1 MASSSSPTTSAAS
14 LLDEFQAFVARVKQ
28 LHMSRSA
35 DDTVLSHEKASR
47 KMAAAN
53 EERAA
58 LAAKSLDQSQPAL
71 LRPATELPSAGSTT
85 ISSSVEM
92 PDEDAQRRANVIHNA
107 ADKELQRTKNIRV
120 TVGIDEDLKMIL
132 EMDPEI
138 VDLGDTTYT
147 SASPKILGLPPLSGG

>member
-71 LRPATELPSAGSTT
+71 LRPATELPSAGSTA
-85 ISSSVEM
+85 ISSVEM
-92 PDEDAQRRANVIHNA
+92 PEEDAQRRANVIHNA